1 MGPPVVGVPRAVPTT
16 RDEVPDD
23 ADGTK
28 SCADVDIP
36 HSMPPPPT
44 SARRVRQQKWGM
56 MLLTRR
62 KAMHTGR
69 RAMPSARVLGAGLQ
83 HAVDIMPVQTD
94 RQASPVQHARQPPH
108 CSLLWHAHQQ
118 AATPCEA
125 KSNASRRDDAL
136 YGDARQPSA
145 PRDAPHAHPAPDVQ
159 PPYQRP
165 HCSRQRSAHQQA
177 ATPHEAKSNA
187 SQHDGAP
194 CDGARPPGTP
204 RAAPPLRPLPL
215 VLATS
220 RMEKLTHSS
229 LRRLQQLMDA
239 DGLLNTD
246 SQVEARDTNLRIPV
260 SVVSGRT
267 MNRGNPYRPDAM
279 RRAGSGYNPAG
290 TGAMNPPVQ

>member
-1 MGPPVVGVPRAVPTT
+1 
-16 RDEVPDD
+16 
-23 ADGTK
+23 
-28 SCADVDIP
+28 
-36 HSMPPPPT
+36 
-44 SARRVRQQKWGM
+44 
-56 MLLTRR
+56 
-62 KAMHTGR
+62 MHTGR

-187 SQHDGAP
+187 YQRDGALCDDARPPGAQQDAPHAHPAPDVQPPRQRPHCSIQRSAHPLAATPHEAKSNASQHDGAP